1 MFTNDA
7 RQKQRTGKHGTPRET
22 YLQELVTEFQKTRS
36 EETME
41 RIVAHLVNFAY
52 DPYNY
57 DIFRKLNILEL
68 FLDCITEKNEK
79 LVELG
84 AAGICNCSCDP
95 ANAYII
101 VKNDGIRLMIS
112 CLSSPVQNTVLSAIT
127 ALYYLCSPSTKAD
140 VLTPD
145 VIEIMKRYEEASS
158 VNIRFSNLAKAF
170 LEKHVNH

>member
-84 AAGICNCSCDP
+84 AAGICNCSCGFVG
-95 ANAYII
+95 NHCS
-101 VKNDGIRLMIS
+101 L
-112 CLSSPVQNTVLSAIT
+112 LSLFSINKSR
-127 ALYYLCSPSTKAD
+127 CAD
-140 VLTPD
+140 S
-145 VIEIMKRYEEASS
+145 RC
-158 VNIRFSNLAKAF
+158 
-170 LEKHVNH
+170 H